1 MRFPVLSLLFLF
13 IFSLSFHNPISAQCL
28 DDQKSFL
35 LTLFDS
41 EDNDLSWIPN
51 TDCCSWE
58 GITCDSS
65 TGHVIGLDLTNQSIS
80 GSINSTSLISIS
92 SLQSLNLSLNNFNCS
107 IPSGLESLSNL
118 THLNLSFS
126 GFTGL
131 VPIEISR
138 IKSLVLLDLSSS
150 STPCLFDPLRA
161 DCPFSLD
168 GRSPYSLDSPYS
180 LYRHYPYSLD
190 RRNPYSLENPHA
202 LFRRDPY
209 SLDRRNPY
217 YLDDPYF
224 LALPSPHF
232 GYLIGNLT
240 GLRELH
246 LDRVRI
252 SAPVPEFM
260 VELVNLSSLH
270 LSWCNL
276 SGKFPSKI
284 FHMRNL
290 ESLNVSSNPSLT
302 GALPEFPLNNTGR
315 LQIMI
320 LSSTQFSGNLPDS
333 FGNLKLLTK
342 LDLGY
347 CNFDGS
353 IPSSMASINQL
364 VHLDLGGNNFTGE
377 IQWLGNLTRLV
388 HLDLSSNNFK
398 GEIQWLGNLTR
409 LVHLN
414 LAYNRLGGQIPFLG
428 SFSQLVHL
436 DLSNNDFSGQI
447 HSLSN
452 LAQLD
457 SLPFSQNRFH
467 GQIPSLA
474 NLSRLSILDLSSNN
488 LSGRIPSSLIMIPS
502 LRTIDLSQNQ
512 FDGQLDEFHN
522 ASVAQYIYLSN
533 NKLQGQIPRSIGQL
547 VGLSILDLS
556 WNNFNEVDLAM
567 LQDLENLL
575 YLGLSNIPLSINS
588 SEWNSSSFPQ
598 LSNLFLSSC
607 NLTRFPGFLASLSEL
622 EALDLSCNK
631 IDGEIPNWIWTIGN
645 GNLAYLNLSH
655 NLATSLERPP
665 INTLSSSLDFA
676 KNSLSGTLPQSFT
689 DGCMLEMI
697 NLNDNQFEG
706 SLPRSLANCKQLE
719 VLNLGNN
726 QIEDSFPFWLGSLP
740 QLKILM
746 LRSNKFYGPVE
757 QGRDD
762 NYFSQMQIIDL
773 SSNGFTGKLS
783 SKFFKSLKAMMVGK
797 PWDPNFGLE
806 VRLNFTIKS
815 GYQESVKIVTKGLEL
830 EFSKALSI
838 LVSIDLS
845 NNEFEGNIPEEI
857 GNLKLLNVLNMSHNN
872 FTGLIPSSFKNLLQ
886 LESLDLSANK
896 LSGAIPVELTSL
908 TFLSVLNLSKN
919 HFVGSIPRGNQ
930 FSTFANNSFQENPGL
945 CGPPLVR
952 DCPTVEPPLTSKSA
966 YLQFENKFD
975 WEFIGMGLSLG
986 FGVGIWIIWGPLIF
1000 WTNGRR
1006 WYYRQM
1012 DKLLIKAKAWWE
1024 R

>member
-1 MRFPVLSLLFLF
+1 MQPRSMDPSKDSAASGYGSIAWKERMKSWKQKQEKLQVMR
-13 IFSLSFHNPISAQCL
+13 NENGAQCL

-41 EDNDLSWIPN
+41 EHNDLAWTPN

-65 TGHVIGLDLTNQSIS
+65 TGHVIGLDLTNQAIS
-80 GSINSTSLISIS
+80 GSINSTSLVSIS
-92 SLQSLNLSLNNFNCS
+92 SLQSLNLSLNHFNCS

-138 IKSLVLLDLSSS
+138 MKSLVLLDLSNNRYY
-150 STPCLFDPLRA
+150 FDPLIA
-161 DCPFSLD
+161 DSTYSV
-168 GRSPYSLDSPYS
+168 GHGKPYSGHP
-180 LYRHYPYSLD
+180 P
-190 RRNPYSLENPHA
+190 
-202 LFRRDPY
+202 DP
-209 SLDRRNPY
+209 
-217 YLDDPYF
+217 DPI
-224 LALPSPHF
+224 ALPNPDF

-246 LDRVRI
+246 LDRVKI
-252 SAPVPEFM
+252 SAPVPEFI

-270 LSWCNL
+270 LHACNL
-276 SGKFPSKI
+276 SGEFPSKI
-284 FHMRNL
+284 FHLRNL
-290 ESLNVSSNPSLT
+290 ESLDLSSNRILT
-302 GALPEFPLNNTGR
+302 GALPEFALNSTGR
-315 LQIMI
+315 LQIMM
-320 LSSTQFSGNLPDS
+320 LSGTQFSGHLPDS
-333 FGNLKLLTK
+333 FGNLKFLTE
-342 LDLGY
+342 LDLGGCY
-347 CNFDGS
+347 FDGS

-364 VHLDLGGNNFTGE
+364 VHLDLGSNNFSGE
-377 IQWLGNLTRLV
+377 TNWLENLTQLV
-388 HLDLSSNNFK
+388 HLDLSSNNFN
-398 GEIQWLGNLTR
+398 GETNWLENLTQ
-409 LVHLN
+409 LVHLGLSSNNFNGETNWLEN
-414 LAYNRLGGQIPFLG
+414 LTQLVYLDLSLNNFNGETNWLQNPT
-428 SFSQLVHL
+428 QLVHL
-436 DLSNNDFSGQI
+436 DLS
-447 HSLSN
+447 
-452 LAQLD
+452 
-457 SLPFSQNRFH
+457 
-467 GQIPSLA
+467 
-474 NLSRLSILDLSSNN
+474 SNN
-488 LSGRIPSSLIMIPS
+488 F
-502 LRTIDLSQNQ
+502 N
-512 FDGQLDEFHN
+512 
-522 ASVAQYIYLSN
+522 
-533 NKLQGQIPRSIGQL
+533 GQIPRSIGQL

-556 WNNFNEVDLAM
+556 WNNFSEVDLAM
-567 LQDLENLL
+567 LQDLKNLFFL
-575 YLGLSNIPLSINS
+575 DLSNIPLSINS
-588 SEWNSSSFPQ
+588 SDFNSSFLPQ
-598 LSNLFLSSC
+598 LSELYLSCC
-607 NLTRFPGFLASLSEL
+607 NLTRFPGASLSEL
-622 EALDLSCNK
+622 VALDLSCNK

-645 GNLAYLNLSH
+645 GSLVYLNLSH

-665 INTLSSSLDFA
+665 INTLSSKLDFA

-689 DGCMLEMI
+689 DGCMLEMT

-726 QIEDSFPFWLGSLP
+726 QIEDSFPFWLGALP
-740 QLKILM
+740 QLQILM
-746 LRSNKFYGPVE
+746 LRSNKFYGQVE
-757 QGRDD
+757 QGKDD
-762 NYFSQMQIIDL
+762 YYFSQMQIIDL

-783 SKFFKSLKAMMVGK
+783 SKFFKSLKAMMVEKLGIQT
-797 PWDPNFGLE
+797 FGLE
-806 VRLNFTIKS
+806 VRLNLPTKFS
-815 GYQESVKIVTKGLEL
+815 YQESVKIVTKGLEL
-830 EFSKALSI
+830 EFSEALSI

-845 NNEFEGNIPEEI
+845 NNEFEENIPEEI

-872 FTGLIPSSFKNLLQ
+872 FTGLIPSSFRNLLQ

-919 HFVGSIPRGNQ
+919 HFVGSIPQGNQ

-952 DCPTVEPPLTSKSA
+952 DCPSVEPPLTSKSA

-1006 WYYRQM
+1006 WYYSQM
-1012 DKLLIKAKAWWE
+1012 DKLLIMAKAWWE